1 MPKQTADTVALIL
14 AIVVAVVTLLTALTL
29 AYTKIVHPEINGD
42 QAFDAMG
49 RIISVL
55 VGALVG
61 YMAGRRV
68 DS

>member
-1 MPKQTADTVALIL
+1 
-14 AIVVAVVTLLTALTL
+14 VVAVVTLLTALTL